1 MCSYKQG
8 QNEDAF
14 KFYEK
19 INKQL
24 NLSIAYVQVRPE
36 LDQVQVT
43 PFIKKLGLRCLLKGL
58 NEPLGSLMR
67 TKNPTNMG
75 AAASI
80 LINDFQFIPSFRNTS
95 NKPQNNNLQ
104 NHRKYPEQTAQSSD
118 KFKKPVY
125 YSQQNPKQNE
135 KTFQKKPL
143 IQPSSFNPNK
153 PRISSQ
159 TYNKPQQTYHKQ
171 QFAPPRSDPMSART
185 TRTTYPMNV
194 MESNNPSAG
203 DPDSQE
209 IQYYEPDESTQ
220 NIDESG
226 DLEEIFLDE
235 ESEFSTSQ

>member
-1 MCSYKQG
+1 
-8 QNEDAF
+8 
-14 KFYEK
+14 
-19 INKQL
+19 
-24 NLSIAYVQVRPE
+24 
-36 LDQVQVT
+36 
-43 PFIKKLGLRCLLKGL
+43 
-58 NEPLGSLMR
+58 
-67 TKNPTNMG
+67 MG

-95 NKPQNNNLQ
+95 NKPQNNNLE